1 MPKPRRSIEFQV
13 TGRYA
18 LFTDP
23 LSKVGGEKCS
33 YHVPTYEALKGIAKS
48 IYWKPTLIW
57 VIDEVRVMKR
67 IRTQT
72 KGVKPLD
79 LGGGNS
85 LAIYTF
91 LADVQYQVRAH
102 FEWNEH
108 RPELSDDRIEAKHH
122 AIAQRMIDRG
132 GRQDVFLGTGLGP
145 RAYAIIG
152 QGTISRIIESK
163 PEELRLF
170 LEEAAG
176 VSKYKE
182 RRRETENRLK
192 DTRENLTRVED
203 ILREL
208 NNNLDKLEKQ
218 AEVATR
224 YHGLQEQGTL
234 KLHQLWFLKHRDAAT
249 EESRI
254 KLAVLEAT
262 NALEGRMAELRA
274 VEAELEHVRQDHY
287 AVSDELH
294 AAQGVLAEAN
304 LEVSRLEERIRYVV
318 EGRQRVEQRLAELK
332 GQNDQ
337 WAERKAAAEF
347 ELEELAEKMMAAEEQ
362 AEILAAQAEE
372 LAGNV
377 PSLEDAVRAAT
388 QRGGEM
394 SKELG

>member
-132 GRQDVFLGTGLGP
+132 GRQDVFLGTRDCQGYVQACEFGSGAGELDDAGELAFGLMFHGFDYP
-145 RAYAIIG
+145 DETG
-152 QGTISRIIESK
+152 GT
-163 PEELRLF
+163 
-170 LEEAAG
+170 
-176 VSKYKE
+176 
-182 RRRETENRLK
+182 
-192 DTRENLTRVED
+192 
-203 ILREL
+203 
-208 NNNLDKLEKQ
+208 
-218 AEVATR
+218 
-224 YHGLQEQGTL
+224 
-234 KLHQLWFLKHRDAAT
+234 
-249 EESRI
+249 
-254 KLAVLEAT
+254 
-262 NALEGRMAELRA
+262 
-274 VEAELEHVRQDHY
+274 
-287 AVSDELH
+287 ELH
-294 AAQGVLAEAN
+294 ARFWRPTMVNGVIRFSHPQDCTERRFVRSMSVKAFGLNQDIRPVDADASEMG
-304 LEVSRLEERIRYVV
+304 VS
-318 EGRQRVEQRLAELK
+318 A
-332 GQNDQ
+332 
-337 WAERKAAAEF
+337 
-347 ELEELAEKMMAAEEQ
+347 
-362 AEILAAQAEE
+362 
-372 LAGNV
+372 
-377 PSLEDAVRAAT
+377 
-388 QRGGEM
+388 
-394 SKELG
+394 

>member
-1 MPKPRRSIEFQV
+1 MSKQRRSIEFQV

-132 GRQDVFLGTGLGP
+132 GRQDVFLGTRDCQGYVQACEFGSGAGELDDAGELAFGLMFHGFDYP
-145 RAYAIIG
+145 DETG
-152 QGTISRIIESK
+152 GT
-163 PEELRLF
+163 
-170 LEEAAG
+170 
-176 VSKYKE
+176 
-182 RRRETENRLK
+182 
-192 DTRENLTRVED
+192 
-203 ILREL
+203 
-208 NNNLDKLEKQ
+208 
-218 AEVATR
+218 
-224 YHGLQEQGTL
+224 
-234 KLHQLWFLKHRDAAT
+234 
-249 EESRI
+249 
-254 KLAVLEAT
+254 
-262 NALEGRMAELRA
+262 
-274 VEAELEHVRQDHY
+274 
-287 AVSDELH
+287 ELH
-294 AAQGVLAEAN
+294 ARFWRPTMVNGIVRFSHPQDCTERRFVRSMSVKAFGLNQDIRPVDADASEMGVSA
-304 LEVSRLEERIRYVV
+304 
-318 EGRQRVEQRLAELK
+318 
-332 GQNDQ
+332 
-337 WAERKAAAEF
+337 
-347 ELEELAEKMMAAEEQ
+347 
-362 AEILAAQAEE
+362 
-372 LAGNV
+372 
-377 PSLEDAVRAAT
+377 
-388 QRGGEM
+388 
-394 SKELG
+394 